1 MIKIYEDDNNDLLTK
16 VFNAYDLS
24 KEKIDELYNLNLD
37 LPINEAKCLIEA
49 KKRIL
54 IAKEN
59 NEKVLIVGDYDCDG
73 IMSTTIMKSLID
85 KLNIESGYYI
95 PNRFKDGYGLNTD
108 IVSLAKTKGY
118 SLIITVDNGV
128 KAYDALSYAKEVGI
142 DVLVTDHHL
151 MGELPINN
159 IVVHPC
165 YMSDFFN
172 SLCGAG
178 VALEIYRMF
187 FNSDRLIV
195 LAAIA
200 TVADMVELWGYNRL
214 LVKKGIKLL
223 KQNDYPTIKLLAS
236 KEINNETDL
245 SFDLIP
251 KINSVGRLKEY
262 NANNLVKYFMLED
275 KYNDYEIKKV
285 ALKIIEA
292 NLLRKDLVTRMN
304 ELASNMVKD
313 EDFIICYSDEFNEGL
328 CGLVANKLSL
338 EYKKPALVLALTNG
352 VYKGSARGVE
362 GFDLHDFLNKYNEYY
377 KNFGGHKGAC
387 GLTIEP
393 SKLIKFLEEVRS
405 SKINIEKV
413 PKLVIKTTFDQL
425 TIDNI
430 NKLDVLRP
438 FGAGLNLPLFYLED
452 FIVSKYT
459 LIKDKYPKWYFKSIK
474 DIEAISFEKRND
486 IANPNFITFNTE
498 ISTYRNQR
506 KLNLLVKNVG

>member
-16 VFNAYDLS
+16 VFNAYNLS

-214 LVKKGIKLL
+214 LVKKGIELL
-223 KQNDYPTIKLLAS
+223 S
-236 KEINNETDL
+236 K
-245 SFDLIP
+245 
-251 KINSVGRLKEY
+251 
-262 NANNLVKYFMLED
+262 
-275 KYNDYEIKKV
+275 
-285 ALKIIEA
+285 
-292 NLLRKDLVTRMN
+292 
-304 ELASNMVKD
+304 
-313 EDFIICYSDEFNEGL
+313 
-328 CGLVANKLSL
+328 
-338 EYKKPALVLALTNG
+338 
-352 VYKGSARGVE
+352 
-362 GFDLHDFLNKYNEYY
+362 
-377 KNFGGHKGAC
+377 
-387 GLTIEP
+387 
-393 SKLIKFLEEVRS
+393 
-405 SKINIEKV
+405 
-413 PKLVIKTTFDQL
+413 
-425 TIDNI
+425 
-430 NKLDVLRP
+430 
-438 FGAGLNLPLFYLED
+438 
-452 FIVSKYT
+452 
-459 LIKDKYPKWYFKSIK
+459 
-474 DIEAISFEKRND
+474 
-486 IANPNFITFNTE
+486 
-498 ISTYRNQR
+498 
-506 KLNLLVKNVG
+506 